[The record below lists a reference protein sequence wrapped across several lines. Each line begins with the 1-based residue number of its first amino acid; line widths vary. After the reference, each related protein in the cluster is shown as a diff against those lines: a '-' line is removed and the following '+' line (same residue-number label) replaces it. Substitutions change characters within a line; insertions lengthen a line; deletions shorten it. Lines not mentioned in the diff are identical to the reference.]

1 MLALRQR
8 NKDLVNRLLS
18 RADQNG
24 TLKNEVLLPQ
34 RCAALLACG
43 NRAGALELV
52 DSVPSGAESAR
63 ILLEL
68 GIFCRDKLHDVTRAI
83 RLFSAAHYTNPTHH
97 SALQALCA
105 ALNSVRNEDEAVG
118 IAERAVI
125 GAPKNWNVLF
135 CAGQAHMRLRPSNVV
150 RAALYF
156 EQSLRIDPDQRAVAV
171 SLFVSLRASRGV
183 EEARK
188 RLEHLAEEFPDSA
201 WLSALTGSN
210 YTEYE
215 PTDFA
220 KAAEWLDKAIRLSPN
235 ERNIIAALATTYD
248 KAFGVE
254 DARRRHEQLAEE
266 FPDSAWLAEVT
277 ARSYGGGDPNDFAS
291 AAEWHQKAFRLENQD
306 LEIVNN
312 LAIALRA
319 SLGVEEARKRL
330 EQLAEEFPDSA
341 WLAAVTGSNYTGH
354 EPTDFAK
361 ASEWFDKAVRLSPN
375 EREIIGSLTIACDKV
390 YGVEETRKRLEQL
403 AEEFPDS
410 AWLAAVTGVN

>member
-1 MLALRQR
+1 MSFS
-8 NKDLVNRLLS
+8 LLGLQHPEPNGS
-18 RADQNG
+18 R
-24 TLKNEVLLPQ
+24 
-34 RCAALLACG
+34 
-43 NRAGALELV
+43 RA
-52 DSVPSGAESAR
+52 
-63 ILLEL
+63 
-68 GIFCRDKLHDVTRAI
+68 T
-83 RLFSAAHYTNPTHH
+83 PTSTFQH
-97 SALQALCA
+97 
-105 ALNSVRNEDEAVG
+105 
-118 IAERAVI
+118 
-125 GAPKNWNVLF
+125 
-135 CAGQAHMRLRPSNVV
+135 RPGH
-150 RAALYF
+150 
-156 EQSLRIDPDQRAVAV
+156 PP
-171 SLFVSLRASRGV
+171 
-183 EEARK
+183 
-188 RLEHLAEEFPDSA
+188 EEFPDSA

-319 SLGVEEARKRL
+319 SLGVEETRKRL

-341 WLAAVTGSNYTGH
+341 WLAAVTGSNYTEH

-375 EREIIGSLTIACDKV
+375 ERDIIAALPAAYDKA

-410 AWLAAVTGVN
+410 GWLAAVTGSNYTEHEPTDFAKASEWFDKAVRLSPNERDIIAALPAAYDKAYGVAARTTRRRVP